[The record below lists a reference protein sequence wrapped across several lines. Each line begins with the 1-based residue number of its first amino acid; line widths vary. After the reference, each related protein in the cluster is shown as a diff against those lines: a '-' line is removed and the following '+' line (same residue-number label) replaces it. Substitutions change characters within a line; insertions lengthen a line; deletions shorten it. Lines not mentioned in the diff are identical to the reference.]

1 MTGVMFGVQHRMA
14 DRIFLECEKC
24 DGVSTIEHDR
34 DHHFYQVKYCP
45 FCGEE
50 LQREEEFKMS
60 DPFEEEY
67 EAGLE

>member
-24 DGVSTIEHDR
+24 DCVSTIEHDQ

>member
-1 MTGVMFGVQHRMA
+1 MFWVQHRIA

-24 DGVSTIEHDR
+24 DGVSTIEHDQ